1 MMETVI
7 ICVKVRRIK
16 ERKRVSRRTVV
27 TNHSA
32 EGTVAAAAVP
42 RRGGAAFTDCGGKNS
57 RKAEGRGE

>member
-1 MMETVI
+1 M
-7 ICVKVRRIK
+7 
-16 ERKRVSRRTVV
+16 ERKRVSRGTVV

-32 EGTVAAAAVP
+32 EGTVEAAAVP